1 MTLMRASAIWC
12 VLLIGMLCY
21 QSAVASQADTLQQ
34 LLERIERVKAKLTIQ
49 QSERVVS
56 RIDVGTELFLSAY
69 KGNLYLGEV
78 IAITSD
84 QGVNV
89 ELLSLFSALGF
100 VASED
105 GSGNFSG
112 WFFTSDNTFSLKT
125 QSLLVESKGQRTQLS
140 DREVQIINGEV
151 FLADYIVATLFDVS
165 LFTNIQDLSLT
176 VKSKQIL
183 PIEAQQQRLGREVVS
198 FDRNASATLPWRSS
212 PYQSI
217 GKPVLD
223 AQINT
228 QITEG
233 YNRTSYSLLGSQD
246 IAYWQAQYFIAG
258 REGDV
263 INRSRLSLNRASK
276 KADALPFGNFTKVSL
291 GDVQSVQVGVDALN
305 NEGRGVSFG
314 NAPLDKRTNRQRI
327 VISGP
332 VQVGWDVEL
341 YRNGLLIGQENNVQS
356 GRYEFENVDLLFG
369 ENTFELVMY
378 GGQGQVSKE
387 VQTYYVEQS
396 AVNEGE
402 GFYAVSITE
411 TGKSML
417 GDKTALSG
425 TSSWQV
431 NGRFDYGLTENF
443 AVYAGLQHRQGMK
456 NSASEQYFSTGFNT
470 NINKRL
476 LLDVD
481 YSRSEENHRL
491 SANTRT
497 RLLGQQVGAKV
508 ELKEELEL
516 DENSTEIK
524 LTAAGEWPLFDAAK
538 IYYRAEYLH
547 LDRAN
552 KDITEQA
559 SLLFSTGNYWGS
571 FSNQFVWQEMANQA
585 SNVSG
590 YLRWQR
596 RVLGVY
602 SRFTTWYDI
611 KPFNEMTAVELEL
624 SKELSSELD
633 LGVTF
638 YKDFTEDYYKTEL
651 GLSWNHDKFRL
662 LTDLQYDNE
671 DNWQVGLSG
680 QVSIGA
686 GETVEQVFLTS
697 KRLSQFGSLM
707 VHAFIDQNNNGY
719 LDDGELPLEGV
730 TIKALQ
736 NFAQGKTDDDG
747 IALLPSMVN
756 YKRTDIVVDTD
767 TIPEPFLI
775 PANDGFSFTPRP
787 GHIEFVEIPFVNS
800 SEVEG
805 VIEINEG
812 TERRPAGFTTV
823 SLLDEVGNEVARTQ
837 TAYDGYYVFTGLKP
851 GTYRTAISDAKRLA
865 VASTQQVEVELS
877 AEGDLLLDV
886 NLELQQQRLTTQEF
900 AVVGR
905 FKTLTILKV
914 YAAILAKRYRAMFR
928 GGFGY
933 AQKEGSATYLLVLRD
948 SASQNAANICQN
960 LIPFKVSCT
969 VESLTIYERENN
981 AIN

>member
-1 MTLMRASAIWC
+1 MRASAIWRA
-12 VLLIGMLCY
+12 LLIGILCY
-21 QSAVASQADTLQQ
+21 QPAMASQVDTLQQ
-34 LLERIERVKAKLTIQ
+34 LLERVERVKAKLAIQ

-56 RIDVGTELFLSAY
+56 RVDVGTELFLSAY

-78 IAITSD
+78 IAVTSE

-100 VASED
+100 VVSED
-105 GSGNFSG
+105 VSGTFDG
-112 WFFTSDNTFSLKT
+112 WFFTPENTFSLNAKA
-125 QSLLVESKGQRTQLS
+125 LLVESKGQRTQLS
-140 DREVQIINGEV
+140 DKDVQVINGEV
-151 FLADYIVATLFDVS
+151 FLADYIVATLFDVR
-165 LFTNIQDLSLT
+165 LFTDIQDLSLT
-176 VKSKQIL
+176 VKSRQIL

-223 AQINT
+223 AQINA
-228 QITEG
+228 QVTEDISQM
-233 YNRTSYSLLGSQD
+233 SYSLVGSQD

-276 KADALPFGNFTKVSL
+276 KADVLPFGNFTKVSL
-291 GDVQSVQVGVDALN
+291 GDVQSIQVGVDALN
-305 NEGRGVSFG
+305 EEGRGVSFS
-314 NAPLDKRTNRQRI
+314 NAPLDRRTNRQRI

-356 GRYEFENVDLLFG
+356 GRYEFENIDLLFG

-396 AVNEGE
+396 TTNEDE
-402 GFYAVSITE
+402 GFFAVSITE
-411 TGKSML
+411 TGKSIL
-417 GDKTALSG
+417 GDKTAASG
-425 TSSWQV
+425 KSSWQV
-431 NGRFDYGLTENF
+431 NGRFDYGLTTDF
-443 AVYAGLQHRQGMK
+443 AVYAGFQHRQGVK

-481 YSRSEENHRL
+481 YSKSELNQRL

-497 RLLGQQVGAKV
+497 RLFGQQVGAKV
-508 ELKEELEL
+508 ELKEDLER
-516 DENSTEIK
+516 DENATEIK
-524 LTAAGEWPLFDAAK
+524 LTAAGDWSLFDAAK
-538 IYYRAEYLH
+538 IYYRAEYFQLN
-547 LDRAN
+547 RAN
-552 KDITEQA
+552 IDTTEQA
-559 SLLFSTGNYWGS
+559 SLLFSTGNYWGT
-571 FSNQFVWQEMANQA
+571 FSNQFVWQEQTNQA
-585 SNVSG
+585 SDVSG

-596 RVLGVY
+596 RIFGIY

-611 KPFNEMTAVELEL
+611 KPSNEITAAELEL
-624 SKELSSELD
+624 SKELSPELD
-633 LGVTF
+633 FGITL
-638 YKDFTEDYYKTEL
+638 YKDLAADYYKTEL

-662 LTDLQYDNE
+662 LTDLQYDND
-671 DNWQVGLSG
+671 DNWQLGLSG

-686 GETVEQVFLTS
+686 GETVDQVFLTG

-707 VHAFIDQNNNGY
+707 VRAFIDQNNNGY
-719 LDDGELPLEGV
+719 LDDGELPLKGV

-747 IALLPSMVN
+747 VALLPAMVN
-756 YKRTDIVVDTD
+756 YKRTDIIVDKE

-787 GHIEFVEIPFVNS
+787 GHIEYVEIPFVNS

-805 VIEINEG
+805 IVEINEG

-823 SLLDEVGNEVARTQ
+823 SLLDETGNEVARTQ

-865 VASTQQVEVELS
+865 VASTQQIEVELS
-877 AEGDLLLDV
+877 AEGGLLLDV
-886 NLELQQQRLTTQEF
+886 NHELQRQRATTQEF
-900 AVVGR
+900 AVAGR

-914 YAAILAKRYRAMFR
+914 YAAILAKRYPAFLS

-933 AQKEGSATYLLVLRD
+933 AQKEGDATYLLILRD
-948 SASQNAANICQN
+948 DATQNAANICQN
-960 LIPFKVSCT
+960 LLPFKVSCT
-969 VESLTIYERENN
+969 VEALTIYERENN